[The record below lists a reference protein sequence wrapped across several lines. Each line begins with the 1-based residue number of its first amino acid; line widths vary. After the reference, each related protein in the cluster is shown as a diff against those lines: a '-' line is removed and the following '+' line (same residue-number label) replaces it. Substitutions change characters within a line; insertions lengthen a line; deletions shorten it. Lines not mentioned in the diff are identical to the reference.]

1 MRMAFTSFLNT
12 LTEIVKERMAELQ
25 GSSHAF
31 DHVQRVYDTAMILAH
46 KESADVELVQVGAVL
61 HDIGRIIGDPHA
73 EHGVTLAK
81 DILEQLDYPIEKR
94 AKILKIIA
102 EHPLSAQPETP
113 EAQIIWDADKID
125 LIGIVG
131 LTRAFHRAG
140 QTQQPFAEAL
150 NYCLKR
156 QQFIYPQLKTT
167 TAKKIA
173 KGRQKRLISFLEALQ
188 SELAGTDLK
197 KIAY

>member
-1 MRMAFTSFLNT
+1 MVSTSFLTT

-46 KESADVELVQVGAVL
+46 KEAADVDLVQVGALL
-61 HDIGRIIGDPHA
+61 HDIGRIVGDPHA
-73 EHGVTLAK
+73 EHGVKLAK

-102 EHPLSAQPETP
+102 EHPLSAQPETL

-131 LTRAFHRAG
+131 LTRAFHWAG
-140 QTQQPFAEAL
+140 ETQQPFTEAL

-156 QQFIYPQLKTT
+156 QQFIYPQLKTA
-167 TAKKIA
+167 TAIRIA
-173 KGRQKRLISFLEALQ
+173 KSRHGRLISFLEILQ
-188 SELAGTDLK
+188 SELAGTDLLK
-197 KIAY
+197 YVG